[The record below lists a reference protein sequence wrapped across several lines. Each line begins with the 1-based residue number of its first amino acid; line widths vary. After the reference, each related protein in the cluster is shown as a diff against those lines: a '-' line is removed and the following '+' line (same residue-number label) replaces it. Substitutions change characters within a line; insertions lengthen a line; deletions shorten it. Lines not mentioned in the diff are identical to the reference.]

1 MANKTFIELIN
12 LVGVNMRRSD
22 GSFYTTV
29 DQNQDAVFIGFALN
43 EAKRMVEDNW
53 NLDQITRDITFDS
66 VANQSEYDTSLLSV
80 VSSDPIVTTDRSR
93 IKRDHHGRLQMWD
106 VTTGG
111 EARMIERSREW
122 VDNARTLVTQSATRP
137 SLVAIY
143 PNEAGLVVKFPYPP
157 NAIRSYSF
165 KCIVPQDELTLSSDE
180 LEVPFRPVVL
190 AATALAAEE
199 RGEEL
204 GLTASRWWEQY
215 ENAFGNM
222 VARDSLESD
231 FTLIADTFDYIHNS
245 WPGI

>member
-1 MANKTFIELIN
+1 MANKTFIQLIN
-12 LVGVNMRRSD
+12 LVGVNMRRST
-22 GSFYTTV
+22 GSSYTTV
-29 DQNQDAVFIGFALN
+29 NQNQDTVFIGFAIN

-53 NLDQITRDITFDS
+53 NLDQITKDITFNS
-66 VANQSEYDTSLLSV
+66 VANQSAYDTSLLSV
-80 VSSDPIVTTDRSR
+80 VTSDPVVTTDRSR
-93 IKRDHHGRLQMWD
+93 IKRDVYGRLQMWD
-106 VTTGG
+106 VTSGG

-122 VDNARTLVTQSATRP
+122 VDNARTLATQSATRP

-143 PNEAGLVVKFPYPP
+143 ANDSGLVVKFPYPP
-157 NAIRSYSF
+157 NAIRNYSF
-165 KCIVPQDELTLSSDE
+165 KCIVPADELTSASDE

-222 VARDSLESD
+222 VSRDSLESD
-231 FTLIADTFDYIHNS
+231 FTLIDDRLDYIHNS
-245 WPGI
+245 L